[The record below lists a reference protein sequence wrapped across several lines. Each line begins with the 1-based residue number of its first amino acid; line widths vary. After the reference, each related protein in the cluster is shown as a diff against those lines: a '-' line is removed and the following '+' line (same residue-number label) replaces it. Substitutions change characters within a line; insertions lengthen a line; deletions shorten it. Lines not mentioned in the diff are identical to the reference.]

1 MFEGLWPG
9 GGETVYWAKGE
20 SQESNAWEHPALSGF
35 GIRVCFGIYKYVL
48 TQVLSVCPL
57 LAFQIQQ
64 TESFP
69 QGVHVAWTPGSV
81 CTLTVHHQQAQ
92 VQFFG
97 WSVRTLFTF
106 WTTVTYDPKTITV
119 SDVTN
124 AHVHT
129 LAFALL
135 SPSRSYNSS
144 VVLLAVKADLSWSC
158 WLWPSQSE

>member
-1 MFEGLWPG
+1 MASIKLSWCSFPYPGLMRCLRVCDLVEEKLFTGPK
-9 GGETVYWAKGE
+9 V
-20 SQESNAWEHPALSGF
+20 SQESNAWERPALSGL
-35 GIRVCFGIYKYVL
+35 GIRACFGIYRYVL

-119 SDVTN
+119 SDVTCPCP
-124 AHVHT
+124 HFGFCLVE
-129 LAFALL
+129 
-135 SPSRSYNSS
+135 PI
-144 VVLLAVKADLSWSC
+144 
-158 WLWPSQSE
+158 